1 MTPPRPPR
9 GPRPPHP
16 HRPSPAVQPG
26 QISHDGQPG
35 QPSHPGA
42 LPPAR
47 RIALTVLGR
56 VLPSPK
62 SPGQDV
68 QAALDVAL
76 ADSTLDPRDRGLATE
91 LVYGYLRLCGRLDYI
106 LAQFLKNPA
115 AVPLAVRRIL
125 GLAAYE
131 ILHCAKVPA
140 YASVDWAVSAVR
152 KAGGKGLSGMA
163 NAVLRRVAADPGA
176 FEEPGFYRR
185 DRPSEAVYLSRAF
198 SCPEWIVT
206 LWLGACG
213 PDETRQHLAAQ
224 AEPAPLGLRVNG
236 ARPEAQA
243 LFNALAALPGA
254 LYAVF
259 PTIAVP
265 TGTDFAAAGLNLP
278 ELLASGALSRQ
289 SAAAQDVLYRLDLP
303 EWPEP
308 IFDACAGRGGKTL
321 LIAEA
326 GKRVFAA
333 DMHAARLAGLPREA
347 ARLGLP
353 PIPAFRAS
361 ATRMALGASVGTIL
375 LDAPCSGL
383 GVLSR
388 RPDAKWR
395 RQPEDLAG
403 LTRLQGAMLEA
414 AYANLAPGGRLVYI
428 TCTVNPAENEKAID
442 RLGSRRHDLIL
453 DVEASAVP
461 DPVLGETFYGA
472 VLRKPG

>member
-1 MTPPRPPR
+1 MTPPRAPR
-9 GPRPPHP
+9 GPRPPRP
-16 HRPSPAVQPG
+16 HRASSPQPSPSSQPT
-26 QISHDGQPG
+26 
-35 QPSHPGA
+35 HPGT

-56 VLPSPK
+56 VLPSAK

-115 AVPLAVRRIL
+115 AVPLPVRRIL

-198 SCPEWIVT
+198 SCPEWIVS
-206 LWLGACG
+206 LWLSACG

-259 PTIAVP
+259 NFT
-265 TGTDFAAAGLNLP
+265 
-278 ELLASGALSRQ
+278 
-289 SAAAQDVLYRLDLP
+289 
-303 EWPEP
+303 
-308 IFDACAGRGGKTL
+308 
-321 LIAEA
+321 
-326 GKRVFAA
+326 
-333 DMHAARLAGLPREA
+333 
-347 ARLGLP
+347 
-353 PIPAFRAS
+353 
-361 ATRMALGASVGTIL
+361 
-375 LDAPCSGL
+375 
-383 GVLSR
+383 
-388 RPDAKWR
+388 
-395 RQPEDLAG
+395 
-403 LTRLQGAMLEA
+403 
-414 AYANLAPGGRLVYI
+414 
-428 TCTVNPAENEKAID
+428 
-442 RLGSRRHDLIL
+442 
-453 DVEASAVP
+453 
-461 DPVLGETFYGA
+461 GA
-472 VLRKPG
+472 VLHGLDGFFHRFLDIVNEVFNVVGGVG